1 MSAGTHESRAS
12 PHTLAGATVMQILPA
27 LHDSPAARMAI
38 GIAHALVRV
47 GARAIVA
54 GEHGPLVSDL
64 RAFGGEWLAY
74 PDTIFNPLKF
84 KRNVELLAHFVAT
97 ERVDIVHARS
107 AGAAWSAL
115 PATER
120 TAVRLITDL
129 PDARSAQMLLG
140 AFYARA
146 LSSGDRV
153 IARSSFDARPMMAR
167 YRIPSERVRVI
178 PHSIDTKLFNPAAV
192 HPGRV
197 AALRQAW
204 GIPSGVRVVLI
215 PGRVA
220 PWNGQMTLA
229 DSARI
234 LLASGTRGVIFVLA
248 GDDRRH
254 PRYVRAI
261 LKKAQAEGVH
271 TLFRLVGHCPDLPA
285 AFATAD
291 IVVVPCIQPPVDGR
305 VAAEAQA
312 MARPVITS
320 SVGALPETV
329 LAPPRMPDELRTG
342 WVVPPDDPVALARAL
357 EAALAFDATAYR
369 ALAERARQ
377 FAQFMFSPESVANA
391 TLDVYTSLLQ
401 GGA

>member
-1 MSAGTHESRAS
+1 MNAGAYESRAS
-12 PHTLAGATVMQILPA
+12 PRTLAGATVMQILPT
-27 LHDSPAARMAI
+27 LRDSPVARTAI
-38 GIAHALVRV
+38 NIAHALVCA

-54 GEHGPLVSDL
+54 GEYGPLVGDL

-74 PDTIFNPLKF
+74 PDTIFNPLKL
-84 KRNVELLAHFVAT
+84 KRNVELLAHFVAL

-107 AGAAWSAL
+107 AGAAWSAV
-115 PATER
+115 PATDM
-120 TAVRLITDL
+120 AARLITDL
-129 PDARSAQMLLG
+129 PDARSVPMLLG
-140 AFYARA
+140 AFYARVV
-146 LSSGDRV
+146 SSGDRV

-167 YRIPSERVRVI
+167 YHILSERVRVI

-192 HPGRV
+192 PLGRV

-220 PWNGQMTLA
+220 PWNGQMTLVDA
-229 DSARI
+229 ARI
-234 LLASGTRGVIFVLA
+234 LTASGTHGVTFVLA

-254 PRYVRAI
+254 PRYARAI
-261 LKKAQAEGVH
+261 LKKAQAVGVQA
-271 TLFRLVGHCPDLPA
+271 LFRSVGHCPDLPA

-291 IVVVPCIQPPVDGR
+291 IVAIPYIQPPVDGR

-329 LAPPRMPDELRTG
+329 LAPPRMPDALRTG
-342 WVVPPDDPVALARAL
+342 WVVPPDDPIALARAL
-357 EAALAFDATAYR
+357 EAALALDATAYR

-401 GGA
+401 SRA